1 MTHSKES
8 NLTSLSI
15 HEIYRSKRMSIR
27 IGTQLYL
34 VHLAYTSQ
42 IGDRYKEEL
51 KISRHQSAAYV
62 IGRRELGI
70 EEKI

>member
-1 MTHSKES
+1 
-8 NLTSLSI
+8 
-15 HEIYRSKRMSIR
+15 MSIR

-34 VHLAYTSQ
+34 VHPAYTSQ

-62 IGRRELGI
+62 IARRGLGI
-70 EEKI
+70 EEKK